1 LAQHYQ
7 NLEQREGQ
15 YGRTLAVR
23 GASERLPAVIASA
36 VTIGL
41 IALPFVVLGDI
52 AGLEILHPAA
62 VVIVGGVFST
72 TLLILF
78 VVPAIY
84 GRFTAR
90 PAPQKRVLEAE
101 IA

>member
-1 LAQHYQ
+1 
-7 NLEQREGQ
+7 
-15 YGRTLAVR
+15 
-23 GASERLPAVIASA
+23 LPAVIASA

-41 IALPFVVLGDI
+41 IALPFVVMGNI

-62 VVIVGGVFST
+62 VVILGGVFST
-72 TLLILF
+72 TLLVLF

-84 GRFTAR
+84 ARFTAR
-90 PAPQKRVLEAE
+90 PVPEKRALEAE